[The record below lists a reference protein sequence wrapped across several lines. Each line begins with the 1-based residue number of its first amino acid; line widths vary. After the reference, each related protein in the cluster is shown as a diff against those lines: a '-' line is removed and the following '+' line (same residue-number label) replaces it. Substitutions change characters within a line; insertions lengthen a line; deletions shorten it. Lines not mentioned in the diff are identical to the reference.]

1 VVAAGQPASGPA
13 APAAHLVVGALGDE
27 HPLLRLARGRM
38 ATAKLSG
45 MAADHLALLAQ
56 RLGIITQGA

>member
-1 VVAAGQPASGPA
+1 
-13 APAAHLVVGALGDE
+13 
-27 HPLLRLARGRM
+27 M